1 MDCQLLHQK
10 VRQRISVIPENW
22 HFNSFKL
29 PKWIFWET
37 IFEIWED
44 QCLFFLCFH
53 YWDLMSNNWR
63 FIIVIVKGL
72 YLRLFA
78 DIFDLIID
86 DPFLTLQKYFT
97 SRSYLLLAKIQRFY
111 LSWKSLD
118 KDYILLPSSLKPSLV
133 PSLDNNSLELEVNDF
148 LFKGIKNVHC
158 QLQLVVLLG

>member
-10 VRQRISVIPENW
+10 VRQRISLIQENW

-86 DPFLTLQKYFT
+86 DPFAGQNT
-97 SRSYLLLAKIQRFY
+97 KILFILKVSWQRLHSFAVKPKT
-111 LSWKSLD
+111 KSCAF
-118 KDYILLPSSLKPSLV
+118 PRQQ
-133 PSLDNNSLELEVNDF
+133 
-148 LFKGIKNVHC
+148 
-158 QLQLVVLLG
+158 QLGVGS